1 MYRGFNGGFGAG
13 SYPLWAHWGG
23 IGLGIVLVAV
33 VALSIIAI
41 VRTGKAKRSAGG
53 EAEGRGLDILAE
65 RFARGE
71 LDAETYRSMRAELS
85 ESK

>member
-1 MYRGFNGGFGAG
+1 MYRGINGGFGAG
-13 SYPLWAHWGG
+13 FTPLWAHWGG

-33 VALSIIAI
+33 VALSIIAL
-41 VRTGKAKRSAGG
+41 VRTGKKRSAASG
-53 EAEGRGLDILAE
+53 EPEQRGLDILAE

-85 ESK
+85 GSR